1 MKSEKRPWWALA
13 FKLPLGEAIIKED
26 HRAGE
31 KHFYVEAKAVYK
43 SLHWVAYGPLF
54 AVAIISLMGVIAFA
68 TDVKNQPH
76 SEKITFAI
84 FLFVLP
90 IVAWL
95 VGGLVMGKL
104 TQRRLAQMVEANK
117 ESINITLNLND
128 QTMHIN
134 QDISI
139 PFSDINAFKLI
150 SDSGMY
156 FSQSEDVVSIYHLIM
171 ETEQGHITILPKSA
185 GNIKQKLQLASQLE
199 KAIKGN

>member
-1 MKSEKRPWWALA
+1 MKSENRPWWALA
-13 FKLPLGEAIIKED
+13 FKLPLGEAVIKED

-31 KHFYVEAKAVYK
+31 KRFHVTAKSVYK
-43 SLHWVAYGPLF
+43 SLHWVVYGPLF
-54 AVAIISLMGVIAFA
+54 AVIVIGVMGLMAFV

-76 SEKITFAI
+76 SEKITFAV
-84 FLFVLP
+84 FFFVLP

-95 VGGLVMGKL
+95 IGGTVMGKL
-104 TQRRLAQMVEANK
+104 TQRRLAQLVDSTK
-117 ESINITLNLND
+117 ESIDIVLNLND

-134 QDISI
+134 QDIVI
-139 PFSDINAFKLI
+139 PFAEINDFKLI

-156 FSQSEDVVSIYHLIM
+156 FSPNEEIVSIYHLIM

-199 KAIKGN
+199 KAIKN